1 MINNLS
7 TASFKVVLL
16 LLKIL
21 KFSTETISKIASSYF
36 LYGEGGA
43 GFSFGFSTTLSVDFS
58 ALAVSFFLDS
68 AFFFSSF
75 SAFTA
80 FTSSKDF
87 SYSSIFEIIETVFS
101 IGEETILKNSLSNS
115 SGTPVITIG
124 FNVSIVLE
132 LDFGKIET
140 DNVFCLLTILISK
153 LSTPKV
159 DICWKKFIFLIF
171 KD

>member
-43 GFSFGFSTTLSVDFS
+43 GFSFGFSTTLSVGFS
-58 ALAVSFFLDS
+58 VLAVSFFLIS

-75 SAFTA
+75 SVFTA
-80 FTSSKDF
+80 SKDF
-87 SYSSIFEIIETVFS
+87 SYSAIFEIREIVFL

-115 SGTPVITIG
+115 SGSPVITIG

-159 DICWKKFIFLIF
+159 DICWKKFIFLRF

>member
-58 ALAVSFFLDS
+58 VLVASFFLAS
-68 AFFFSSF
+68 TFFFSSF

-80 FTSSKDF
+80 SKDF
-87 SYSSIFEIIETVFS
+87 SYSSIFEIRETVFS

-140 DNVFCLLTILISK
+140 DNVFFLLTILISK
-153 LSTPKV
+153 LSTPRV
-159 DICWKKFIFLIF
+159 DICWKKFIFLRF

>member
-43 GFSFGFSTTLSVDFS
+43 GFSFGFSTTLSAGFS
-58 ALAVSFFLDS
+58 VLVASFFLAS

-80 FTSSKDF
+80 SKDF
-87 SYSSIFEIIETVFS
+87 SYSSIFEIREAVFS
-101 IGEETILKNSLSNS
+101 TGEETILKNSLSNS
-115 SGTPVITIG
+115 SGAPVITIG

-140 DNVFCLLTILISK
+140 DNVFFLLTILISK

-159 DICWKKFIFLIF
+159 DICWKKFIFLRF

>member
-80 FTSSKDF
+80 SKDF
-87 SYSSIFEIIETVFS
+87 SYSSIFEIRETVFS

-115 SGTPVITIG
+115 SGAPVITIG

-159 DICWKKFIFLIF
+159 DICWKKFIFLKF

>member
-43 GFSFGFSTTLSVDFS
+43 GFSFGFSTTLLVDFS
-58 ALAVSFFLDS
+58 VLAVSFFLDS

-80 FTSSKDF
+80 SKDF
-87 SYSSIFEIIETVFS
+87 SYSSIFEIRETVFS

-115 SGTPVITIG
+115 SGAPKITIG

-132 LDFGKIET
+132 LDFGKTEI
-140 DNVFCLLTILISK
+140 DNVLFLLTILISK

-159 DICWKKFIFLIF
+159 DICWKKFIFLRF